1 MHGML
6 FLTTSSTIKNTSV
19 LSVVCPSVCLQIL
32 LNLILIVM
40 QLVYVI
46 YIDYRILAF
55 KNKSKVFTIPLPGT
69 EKKNSI
75 VVWFMEWKFVFSALQ

>member
-6 FLTTSSTIKNTSV
+6 FLTISSTIKNTSV

-32 LNLILIVM
+32 VNLILFVM

-46 YIDYRILAF
+46 YIDYRMLAS
-55 KNKSKVFTIPLPGT
+55 KNKVFTAPLPGT
-69 EKKNSI
+69 EKRIS
-75 VVWFMEWKFVFSALQ
+75 L